1 MASELSAKQLLLQ
14 QQTGFAARMLSRRA
28 YKHEVIRLL
37 KDQYGCSR
45 RTCERILARA
55 RALLVALSDKSR
67 DEHRDDALAW
77 YVSVQRDP
85 DASLETKMVSQARI
99 NRLLGLEGPV
109 RVGLGQDPDAPPQQ
123 VELVERVVRKRD
135 DVTLLERAHKIG
147 GLHLVEE
154 YLRRLETAAAT
165 RPNGTLNGEAVTP
178 VLD

>member
-1 MASELSAKQLLLQ
+1 MASELSAKQAKLQ
-14 QQTGFAARMLSRRA
+14 EQTGYAARLLARRA

-37 KDQYGCSR
+37 RDHYGVSR

-55 RALLVALSDKSR
+55 RTLLIAFSGKSR

-99 NRLLGLEGPV
+99 DKLLGLEGPV
-109 RVGLGQDPDAPPQQ
+109 RLAHGQDPDAPPQQ
-123 VELVERVVRKRD
+123 VDLVERVVRKRE
-135 DVTLLERAHKIG
+135 DVSLLERAHRIG
-147 GLHLVEE
+147 GLALVEE
-154 YLRRLETAAAT
+154 YLRRLEAAAAT